1 MWEDQ
6 RRYRAKNKDKINR
19 KRREWR
25 AANKDVVKEENRK
38 QYERI
43 KADPD
48 LWKKRQGNSSDYYQE
63 NKDKIRERQREYERQ
78 PEVREKRK
86 EYARKRNARKAAE
99 KKAAKEAATN
109 GQVPKPGGQGGG
121 PGAGHSTRPEG
132 PSHQGKKWNALV
144 LFLIQCLRCG
154 YATMAARDSGAAY
167 CESCGCP
174 YEMASLPSRYE
185 TGMDPDERYAA
196 EHDAEEL
203 VERLMREMRG

>member
-99 KKAAKEAATN
+99 KKAAKEAAAN
-109 GQVPKPGGQGGG
+109 G
-121 PGAGHSTRPEG
+121 
-132 PSHQGKKWNALV
+132 
-144 LFLIQCLRCG
+144 
-154 YATMAARDSGAAY
+154 
-167 CESCGCP
+167 
-174 YEMASLPSRYE
+174 
-185 TGMDPDERYAA
+185 
-196 EHDAEEL
+196 
-203 VERLMREMRG
+203 